1 MSDKQPI
8 RPSVWYY
15 VLSAVVILSGLGFFV
30 YTLFH
35 EISHLTDN
43 LIQVVVPG
51 EKALN
56 LQPKLRYTIF
66 LEEDSVVDGR
76 IYSTKSN
83 LAGLTCTVTSLATGK
98 RIDTHRATMSTTY
111 NVGGRS
117 GRSVLEFVTVEA
129 GVYQLACNYEEGTQ
143 GPEAVLAVG
152 SGVAE
157 GILGLV
163 MRSLASFFG
172 GWFLGGAIFLTVF
185 IKRER
190 AKKRMAQTAAAPQ
203 S

>member
-1 MSDKQPI
+1 MSDKQPV
-8 RPSVWYY
+8 RPSAWYY
-15 VLSAVVILSGLGFFV
+15 VLGVVVTLSGMGFFA

-35 EISHLTDN
+35 GIFHLTDN

-51 EKALN
+51 AKDLN
-56 LQPKLRYTIF
+56 LQPNLRYTIF

-76 IYSTKSN
+76 IYATKSH
-83 LAGLTCTVTSLATGK
+83 LTGLTCTVTSQAKGK
-98 RIDTHRATMSTTY
+98 RIDTHRTTMSTTY
-111 NVGGRS
+111 DVGGRS

-152 SGVAE
+152 SGVTE
-157 GILGLV
+157 GILGIL
-163 MRSLASFFG
+163 MKGLASFFG
-172 GWFLGGAIFLTVF
+172 GWFLGGAIFATVL

-190 AKKRMAQTAAAPQ
+190 MKKRMAQTAVAPH